1 MNEISLLSAFVM
13 GLAGSGHCLVMCGG
27 IASSLQLASK
37 QLSAV
42 VVTLLYNIGRISSY
56 ALAGSLVALLGASL
70 AKQNTSLAI
79 ILQLMSGIFMV
90 LVAIYVMRLASTLK
104 WLESFAKSLIWQHIV
119 KLNRYLVPVN
129 TKTKAF
135 CYGAL
140 WGWLPCGLVYSALTW
155 TLQAKSATEGAL
167 IMLAFGIGTM
177 PALIVI
183 GQSAQLLQKFINH
196 LVTRIIMGNLLI
208 WYGVYLIIIATD
220 KLVH

>member
-1 MNEISLLSAFVM
+1 MNDVSLLSALIM

-37 QLSAV
+37 QRSAIV
-42 VVTLLYNIGRISSY
+42 VSLLYNIGRIVSY

-70 AKQNTSLAI
+70 AKQNTSVANA
-79 ILQLMSGIFMV
+79 LQLMSGIFMI
-90 LVAIYVMRLASTLK
+90 LVGIYVMRLASTLK
-104 WLESFAKSLIWQHIV
+104 WLESAAKSLIWQHVV
-119 KLNRYLVPVN
+119 KLNKHLVPVN
-129 TKTKAF
+129 TKKKAF
-135 CYGAL
+135 FYGAL

-155 TLQAKSATEGAL
+155 TLQAKSPFEGAL
-167 IMLAFGIGTM
+167 IMLAFGAGTM
-177 PALIVI
+177 PALIAV

-196 LVTRIIMGNLLI
+196 LVTRIVMGNLLI